1 MGLFKDCGCGCNGAK
16 ARNKFVISII
26 SALLFFI
33 VANPSTFI
41 IVRRIFG
48 AWVSSPN
55 GCPTVQG
62 LALHALVFFLLVW
75 GMMHIRKEGYEGKDE
90 EEYEIEEEG
99 YEEEEYMINN
109 EGYEGKDEEEYEIE
123 EEGYEEEE
131 YMINNEGY
139 EGKDEEEYMIN
150 NEGYEERDEDYE
162 IPSMNN
168 MPTPEPYMSEVSFA
182 PSPRPVNG
190 QRPVSSPKLGSLD
203 LSADMGAAPV
213 QKRSGNYT
221 SCKCSDGSDVVLMR

>member
-55 GCPTVQG
+55 GCPTIQG
-62 LALHALVFFLLVW
+62 LALHAVVFFLLVW
-75 GMMHIRKEGYEGKDE
+75 GMMHIRKEGYEGKEDE
-90 EEYEIEEEG
+90 EEYEIE
-99 YEEEEYMINN
+99 
-109 EGYEGKDEEEYEIE
+109 DEEYEG
-123 EEGYEEEE
+123 EGEE
-131 YMINNEGY
+131 YIM
-139 EGKDEEEYMIN
+139 N
-150 NEGYEERDEDYE
+150 NEGYEEEEDYE

-190 QRPVSSPKLGSLD
+190 AKPVNGPKLGALD
-203 LSADMGAAPV
+203 LSTDMAVAPI
-213 QKRSGNYT
+213 QKKTGNYT
-221 SCKCSDGSDVVLMR
+221 SCKCSDGSDVMLMR